1 MSSYPREYF
10 PAVSFQIGSES
21 TVPVFIIGFFR
32 SGSTLLETMLDAHR
46 DVYSVA
52 EYSSFAY
59 QSMKMIEIMD
69 SKKYQLKDP
78 HVLKSIVAK
87 TAKNTLRMMRRKL
100 RDTHQGDI
108 SLTNN
113 SKIIDKMLF
122 NYKNLALIHLIFPN
136 AVILHTVRDP
146 MDTLFSCYKT
156 KFNRMDKHV
165 YALDLKHL
173 TLEYAI
179 YLKIMHHFKTILPP
193 GRIIDVSYE
202 ELVMNPTKV
211 MKTVVKDALQLPWDP
226 SVLEYHKLNRTVHT
240 ASVLQVKQKLYKD
253 SIGGWTKYSRELRDI
268 KHELKKHLPV
278 LAAQG
283 ALEPAYLNW
292 ELDSTFNYKEMLK
305 AFKDIY

>member
-1 MSSYPREYF
+1 MLASHQNILSITDEDDRSMFNSTANAIVRELVDMLNT
-10 PAVSFQIGSES
+10 ATSLGRDSA
-21 TVPVFIIGFFR
+21 
-32 SGSTLLETMLDAHR
+32 LTMLNAIVTHHGNNIVGTIEKLIKFDAIR
-46 DVYSVA
+46 
-52 EYSSFAY
+52 
-59 QSMKMIEIMD
+59 
-69 SKKYQLKDP
+69 KKYVDVANRYGTYGPKLKFVDN
-78 HVLKSIVAK
+78 V
-87 TAKNTLRMMRRKL
+87 M
-100 RDTHQGDI
+100 D
-108 SLTNN
+108 
-113 SKIIDKMLF
+113 